1 MAYSIFSFIDE
12 NQFVRAWLHRKSLS
26 NELSANRAK
35 AESMVK
41 HESKSSL
48 VVDGELAK
56 YSSTLNEI
64 NKDLETIHSLRAEET
79 RLNGEI
85 VTVQAQ
91 LQRAKKTKK
100 TLIILAVIAV
110 IAICIAIAVMVFMK
124 PSAQVEQ
131 VEEDVAIENV
141 QN

>member
-26 NELSANRAK
+26 KELFAKGAK

-56 YSSTLNEI
+56 YCSGLNEI
-64 NKDLETIHSLRAEET
+64 NKELETIHFLRDEET

-85 VTVQAQ
+85 AAAQAQ
-91 LQRAKKTKK
+91 LQKAKKTKK
-100 TLIILAVIAV
+100 TLITSAVIAV
-110 IAICIAIAVMVFMK
+110 IAIGIAITVMVFMK
-124 PSAQVEQ
+124 PSAQIEQ
-131 VEEDVAIENV
+131 VEEEVAIENV